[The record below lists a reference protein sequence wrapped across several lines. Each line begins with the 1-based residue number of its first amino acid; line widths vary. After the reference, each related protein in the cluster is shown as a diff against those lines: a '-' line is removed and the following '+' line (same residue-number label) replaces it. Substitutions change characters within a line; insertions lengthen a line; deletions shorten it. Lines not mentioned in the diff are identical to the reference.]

1 MRSFSLYL
9 LYKSVLRMTIIV
21 LQAFDLFPDFKF
33 LSPLSKWASHASMVD
48 VSWSA
53 FVAVCVAL
61 TIGTFNR
68 GLDGE

>member
-9 LYKSVLRMTIIV
+9 LYKSLLQMTIIV
-21 LQAFDLFPDFKF
+21 LQAFDLFPDLKV
-33 LSPLSKWASHASMVD
+33 LSPLVKWASHASMVD

-53 FVAVCVAL
+53 FVAVCAAMI
-61 TIGTFNR
+61 IGTFNR